1 MPATEALTS
10 ALEPLRLR
18 YLDSPLPAWLR
29 AAGEAL
35 LAVLPASVR
44 RQLGARYRRLL
55 LRLDD
60 QGLQLQALID
70 DQATA
75 IGVVPVDD
83 PDLLEQLRARLDEN
97 AGNVP
102 RWLLLDIG
110 QTLRPVLTVPASA
123 EPRLREVM
131 GHEID
136 RQTPFALDQV
146 SFEPRILARDAVA
159 RQLRVELVV
168 LPRIRLDAALLQL
181 GPLAAGLAGVDI
193 VDASGSRLGVNLLPL
208 VGRAARQDRSRI
220 LNRWLAALLLSAL
233 LASMVLAL
241 GNRRH
246 AFEVFSVRLATA
258 TADARQVRKLR
269 NSLERSVMAANFLA
283 RQRAQ
288 QPTMLE
294 LLADLTRRIPDT
306 TSLEKIAVNEGNV
319 VLIGQSQQ
327 ASSLVGLLQG
337 SPLIKT
343 PTLTGSVQTDP
354 RTGKERFTLT
364 AVVAG
369 SAKEKE
375 SANESGRRP

>member
-269 NSLERSVMAANFLA
+269 NSLERSVLAANFLA